1 VNSVQIRAAAHMAS
15 TFALYFA
22 VVMLIP
28 AAVDHFYG
36 DPEWKVFA
44 FSSML
49 VGGVSF
55 AVALATRNTPPPVSA
70 RFGFLLV
77 NMLWLTICIAG
88 AVPFGL
94 SSLNMSFTDA
104 MFESVSGVTT
114 TGATVISDLDG
125 APPGILLWRS
135 LLSFMGGLG
144 VLALGLFL
152 LPFLNVGG
160 VSYFKIES
168 TDIEDRPFER
178 LQTFMVSLVGIYGIL
193 VFACATAYIAA
204 GMQGFHAVN
213 HAMTTVATGGY
224 STHTT
229 SFMRYDN
236 NHAILWIGTFFMF
249 IGGLPF
255 SLMML
260 LAVRGRPEAL
270 RDPQIRVYAGYT
282 LVAVLA
288 LAIYLRLYNNLP
300 FGEALTEAAFNMVSI
315 ITTSGFA
322 SEDYTLWGPFAVAA
336 IYLATFLGGC
346 SGSTTGGIKAYR
358 FLIVFELMMSGL
370 KRLVYPSS
378 VTPIRYGERTIDSD
392 MQRAVVLFMA
402 SFFVLWGLFVLLLSA
417 TGVDFVTA
425 VTGAQASLTN
435 VGPGLGSVIG
445 PVGNF
450 ASLPEAAKWICM
462 AAMLL
467 GRLEILAVLV
477 VFTPVFWR
485 R

>member
-1 VNSVQIRAAAHMAS
+1 MNSVQIRAAAHMAS

-450 ASLPEAAKWICM
+450 ASLPEAANLICM
-462 AAMLL
+462 AAMLI

>member
-77 NMLWLTICIAG
+77 NMLWLTICVAG

>member
-1 VNSVQIRAAAHMAS
+1 MNSVQIRAAAHMAS

-55 AVALATRNTPPPVSA
+55 AVALATRNTPPAVSA